1 MNKKHNKLLH
11 YVLIILLMFA
21 PVRGVLAVQQ
31 SHCDMDDMSMN
42 SMSMSTMMQSHDMD
56 AMSSADL
63 SVDGLADMSAGKNT
77 DKHQSCCC
85 DGDCQAACM
94 GSCDINISASLLI
107 QNSTYHQAFAKSTS
121 SSGFSSEIII
131 RALAPPSRPPAQLS

>member
-1 MNKKHNKLLH
+1 VNKKHNKLLH

-31 SHCDMDDMSMN
+31 PHCDMDD
-42 SMSMSTMMQSHDMD
+42 MSMSTMMQSHDMD
-56 AMSSADL
+56 TMS
-63 SVDGLADMSAGKNT
+63 SAGKNT

-107 QNSTYHQAFAKSTS
+107 QNSTYHPAFVKSTS
-121 SSGFSSEIII
+121 STGFSSEIII

>member
-1 MNKKHNKLLH
+1 
-11 YVLIILLMFA
+11 MFA

-42 SMSMSTMMQSHDMD
+42 SMSMSTMMQSHDMS
-56 AMSSADL
+56 AMSSADI
-63 SVDGLADMSAGKNT
+63 SVDMSAGKNT

-94 GSCDINISASLLI
+94 GSCDMNISASLLI
-107 QNSTYHQAFAKSTS
+107 QNSIYHPAFVKSTS
-121 SSGFSSEIII
+121 STGFSSEIII